1 MKATALLG
9 LLLPVVP
16 GCAEPWASK
25 GQRRAFGAV
34 VENSPSYRRARAD
47 GGHRVFW
54 MVEGTND
61 GYTQIYVGGDMGT
74 HTSRI
79 VTLRV
84 TPDFRVERHSYDSAG
99 EDLWIPDK

>member
-1 MKATALLG
+1 
-9 LLLPVVP
+9 
-16 GCAEPWASK
+16 
-25 GQRRAFGAV
+25 
-34 VENSPSYRRARAD
+34 
-47 GGHRVFW
+47 

-61 GYTQIYVGGDMGT
+61 GYTQIYVGGDMGP

-84 TPDFRVERHSYDSAG
+84 RPDFRVERHSYDSAG